1 MERIII
7 SRYPEEEV
15 AMSQL
20 HHLDDALDTL
30 TFLKAE
36 DLVAEQLKSQHQMTM
51 SNAKRIAK
59 RISSHANL
67 AGQYAT
73 LSLNSPPEI
82 SFLPGYYCILNL
94 AKIYCLAGPYSTEFD
109 HHSRWHGATYNAQGK
124 MSQSILT
131 DEVRVRGGGAL
142 ALFYKTLTNEPI
154 STDRNLKLKD
164 VYPIVP
170 GIGSELTTITGEEG
184 KSWFIEFYG
193 KNNSG
198 KILAEARVLT
208 WGKDRQQINYSGSV
222 RAIPCLKGFKKKPK
236 VTGTFFKHFDE
247 TPGLTL
253 KEEMR
258 NVVRTEFLVNLR
270 EDQPCFCH
278 EQSSVFPMPEEFAS
292 ALAFFHL
299 SSVCRY
305 NPEFVDKLS
314 KSKFW
319 PMLLAL
325 RRHALF
331 YFLLSTWSNM
341 IQKNYFLYS

>member
-1 MERIII
+1 MAKNLSI
-7 SRYPEEEV
+7 ST
-15 AMSQL
+15 
-20 HHLDDALDTL
+20 HDALDTL

-36 DLVAEQLKSQHQMTM
+36 DLVAEQLKDQHQMTM
-51 SNAKRIAK
+51 SNAKKIAK
-59 RISSHANL
+59 RIASHANL

-124 MSQSILT
+124 MSHSILT
-131 DEVRVRGGGAL
+131 DEVHVRRGGAL
-142 ALFYKTLTNEPI
+142 ALFYKTLTNKSI
-154 STDRNLKLKD
+154 STDRIVKLKD
-164 VYPIVP
+164 VYPIIP
-170 GIGSELTTITGEEG
+170 GIGSELTTITREVE
-184 KSWFIEFYG
+184 KKWFIKFYG
-193 KNNSG
+193 ENNSG
-198 KILAEARVLT
+198 KIFVEARIRTLS
-208 WGKDRQQINYSGSV
+208 KDNQRIDYSGSV

-236 VTGTFFKHFDE
+236 VLGIFLKQFDA

-258 NVVRTEFLVNLR
+258 NVVSTEFLGDLR
-270 EDQPCFCH
+270 EDEPCFCY
-278 EQSSVFPMPEEFAS
+278 EQSSVFPIPEEFAS

-331 YFLLSTWSNM
+331 YFLISTWSYM
-341 IQKNYFLYS
+341 IQKNYFLVHN